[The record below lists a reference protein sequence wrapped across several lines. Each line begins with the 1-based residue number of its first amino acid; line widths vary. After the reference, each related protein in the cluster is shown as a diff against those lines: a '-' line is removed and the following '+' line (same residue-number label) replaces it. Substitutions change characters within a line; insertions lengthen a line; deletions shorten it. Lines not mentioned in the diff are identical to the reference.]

1 MSVLKK
7 LAGETLSYGFST
19 ILGRSLNFLLVLVH
33 TKAFSPSELGIN
45 VKLYSY
51 IAIANIL
58 YTYGME
64 TAYFRYAKENPE
76 KYYRLILSAIIGS
89 TFVFTAM
96 LFGLA
101 GPIMTNL
108 GYAGQE
114 QFLYWIALILAIDTI
129 TAIPFARLR
138 LEQKTKKF
146 VTAKI
151 FSIFINIGLNLLFL
165 MVFKPIHEGTWG
177 QELQEKFQALY
188 NPLIGAGYIFLA
200 NLIAN
205 LSFFIWLK
213 DEFKDFK
220 WYWDR
225 EEIKKL
231 FIYAFPIMFMS
242 LAAMSN
248 LMFDRLLLEELLP
261 HGFYPGRTSQEAL
274 GIYGNCYK
282 LSIFMSLAIQAFKYA
297 AEPFFLGRV
306 SKDNTKTNLAL
317 VTHWFIIVC
326 LFLWVGVSNNLFWLK
341 SIFLKRPIYWEGI
354 GIIPVLLLANL
365 FLGVYYNIS
374 VWFKLKD
381 KTYLGTIITL
391 IGFACTIAGNVFFIP
406 IYGYIAC
413 AYSFLGSAFVMTFLC
428 LVAGQKYD
436 PAPYKVISALFYILL
451 GGVVILTPNLF
462 ESNVVPKIITQN
474 IGILFL
480 GIFVILKEFSIKNG
494 KVEIKFKP

>member
-45 VKLYSY
+45 IKLYSY

-64 TAYFRYAKENPE
+64 TAYFRFAKEDPI
-76 KYYRLILSAIIGS
+76 KYYRLILSAILGS
-89 TFVFTAM
+89 TCVLTLG
-96 LFGLA
+96 LFLFA
-101 GPIMTNL
+101 NPIMTQL

-114 QFLYWIALILAIDTI
+114 KFLHWIALILAIDSI
-129 TAIPFARLR
+129 TSIPFARLR

-146 VTAKI
+146 VSAKI
-151 FSIFINIGLNLLFL
+151 CSIFVNIGLNLLFL
-165 MVFKPIHEGTWG
+165 LIFKPIYEGQWG
-177 QELQEKFQALY
+177 AEAQIKFGYLY
-188 NPLIGAGYIFLA
+188 NPTIGAGYIFLA

-205 LSFFIWLK
+205 LTFFLWLRK
-213 DEFKDFK
+213 ELADYK
-220 WYWDR
+220 WFL
-225 EEIKKL
+225 EIAALKNL
-231 FIYAFPIMFMS
+231 IVYAFPIMFMS

-261 HGFYPGRTSQEAL
+261 EGFYPGRTSQEAL

-282 LSIFMSLAIQAFKYA
+282 LSIFMSLAIQAFKYS

-306 SKDNTKTNLAL
+306 STDNTKENLAL

-326 LFLWVGVSNNLFWLK
+326 IFLWIGVSNNLFWLK
-341 SIFLKRPIYWEGI
+341 GIFLKRPIYWEGI
-354 GIIPVLLLANL
+354 GIIPILLLANL

-374 VWFKLKD
+374 VWFKLND

-391 IGFACTIAGNVFFIP
+391 IGFVVTIFGNVFFIP
-406 IYGYIAC
+406 KFGYMAS
-413 AYSFLGSAFVMTFLC
+413 AYAFLASAFIMTFLC
-428 LVAGQKYD
+428 LLLGQKYD
-436 PAPYKVISALFYILL
+436 PAPYKITSGMFYILL
-451 GGVVILTPNLF
+451 GGLIIVSPSILANDILPAF
-462 ESNVVPKIITQN
+462 FTQN
-474 IGILFL
+474 LGILLF
-480 GIFVILKEFSIKNG
+480 GIFVILKELQIKNG
-494 KVEIKFKP
+494 KIALKI

>member
-76 KYYRLILSAIIGS
+76 KYYRIILTAVIS
-89 TFVFTAM
+89 TTLLFTGILMGFAS
-96 LFGLA
+96 
-101 GPIMTNL
+101 PIMNFL
-108 GYAGQE
+108 GYPNQE
-114 QFLYWIALILAIDTI
+114 KFLYWIALILAIDSI

-146 VTAKI
+146 VSAKI
-151 FSIFINIGLNLLFL
+151 FSILVNIGLNLIFL
-165 MVFKPIHEGTWG
+165 MGLKPIYEGAWG
-177 QELQEKFQALY
+177 IDLQTEFGFLY
-188 NPLIGAGYIFLA
+188 QPTIGAGYIFLA

-205 LSFFIWLK
+205 LTFFLWLRK
-213 DEFKDFK
+213 EFQDFR
-220 WYWDR
+220 WQWEND
-225 EEIKKL
+225 EIKKL
-231 FIYAFPIMFMS
+231 VIYAFPIMFMS

-261 HGFYPGRTSQEAL
+261 IGFYPGRTSQEAL

-306 SKDNTKTNLAL
+306 SKDNTKANLAL

-326 LFLWVGVSNNLFWLK
+326 IFLWMGVSNNLFWIKEL
-341 SIFLKRPIYWEGI
+341 FLKRPIYWEGI
-354 GIIPVLLLANL
+354 GVIPVLLLANL

-391 IGFACTIAGNVFFIP
+391 IGFAITVVGNILFIP
-406 IYGYIAC
+406 VYGYMAS
-413 AYSFLGSAFVMTFLC
+413 AWSFFASAFVMTLLC
-428 LVAGQKYD
+428 LISGQKYD
-436 PAPYKVISALFYILL
+436 PAPYRIAGGLLYILL
-451 GGVVILTPNLF
+451 GAGVILLPNYLQISF
-462 ESNVVPKIITQN
+462 LPKILNQN
-474 IGILFL
+474 IGIVLFA
-480 GIFVILKEFSIKNG
+480 GFVFLKEFNFSNG
-494 KVEIKFKP
+494 KISLKS

>member
-51 IAIANIL
+51 IAIANII

-89 TFVFTAM
+89 TFILTAL
-96 LFGLA
+96 LFGFA
-101 GPIMTNL
+101 GPIMNQL

-114 QFLYWIALILAIDTI
+114 KFLYWIALILAIDSI
-129 TAIPFARLR
+129 TSIPFARLR
-138 LEQKTKKF
+138 LEQKTRKF
-146 VTAKI
+146 VSAKI
-151 FSIFINIGLNLLFL
+151 FSIFVNIGLNVLFL
-165 MVFKPIHEGTWG
+165 MVLKPIHEGIWG
-177 QELQEKFQALY
+177 IELQQNFQHFY
-188 NPLIGAGYIFLA
+188 NPSIGAGYIFLA

-205 LSFFIWLK
+205 LTFFFWLRT
-213 DEFKDFK
+213 EFKDFK
-220 WYWDR
+220 WIWERQELY
-225 EEIKKL
+225 KL
-231 FIYAFPIMFMS
+231 IVYAFPIMFMS

-261 HGFYPGRTSQEAL
+261 SGFYPGRTSKEAL

-282 LSIFMSLAIQAFKYA
+282 LSIFMSLAIQAFKYS

-306 SKDNTKTNLAL
+306 SKDNTKANLAL

-326 LFLWVGVSNNLFWLK
+326 IFLWMGVSNNLFWLK
-341 SIFLKRPIYWEGI
+341 ELFLKRPIYWEGI

-391 IGFACTIAGNVFFIP
+391 IGFAITIAGNVLFIP
-406 IYGYIAC
+406 KFGYMAS
-413 AYSFLGSAFVMTFLC
+413 AYAFLASAFFMTLLC
-428 LVAGQKYD
+428 LISGQKYD
-436 PAPYKVISALFYILL
+436 PAPYKIISGVIYIAL
-451 GGVVILTPNLF
+451 GGLVILSPRYLNNELL
-462 ESNVVPKIITQN
+462 PKIITQN
-474 IGILFL
+474 VGIILFAF
-480 GIFVILKEFSIKNG
+480 FVILKEFNFKNG
-494 KVEIKFKP
+494 KIALKI

>member
-51 IAIANIL
+51 IAIATIL

-64 TAYFRYAKENPE
+64 TAYFRYAKENPQ
-76 KYYRLILSAIIGS
+76 KYYRLILSAILGS
-89 TFVFTAM
+89 TFLLTAI
-96 LFGLA
+96 LFGFA
-101 GPIMTNL
+101 GPIMHQL
-108 GYAGQE
+108 GYDGQE
-114 QFLYWIALILAIDTI
+114 KFLYWIALILAIDTI

-146 VTAKI
+146 VSAKI
-151 FSIFINIGLNLLFL
+151 FSILVNIGLNLLFL
-165 MVFKPIHEGTWG
+165 MVLKPIHEGQLG
-177 QELQEKFQALY
+177 QNLQTEFSFLY
-188 NPLIGAGYIFLA
+188 NPKIGAGYIFLA

-205 LSFFIWLK
+205 LTFFIWLRK
-213 DEFKDFK
+213 EFSDFK
-220 WYWDR
+220 WSWDGL
-225 EEIKKL
+225 ELKKL
-231 FIYAFPIMFMS
+231 IVYSFPIMFMS

-261 HGFYPGRTSQEAL
+261 KGFYPGRTSQEAL

-282 LSIFMSLAIQAFKYA
+282 LSIFMSLAIQAFKYS

-306 SKDNTKTNLAL
+306 SKDNTKANLAL
-317 VTHWFIIVC
+317 VTHWFIIIC
-326 LFLWVGVSNNLFWLK
+326 IFLWIGVSNNLFWLK
-341 SIFLKRPIYWEGI
+341 ELFLKRPIYWEGI

-391 IGFACTIAGNVFFIP
+391 IGFAVTILGNIIFIP
-406 IYGYIAC
+406 TYGYLAS
-413 AYSFLGSAFVMTFLC
+413 AYSFLASAFVMTTLC
-428 LVAGQKYD
+428 LISGQKYD
-436 PAPYKVISALFYILL
+436 PAPYKITSAILYITL
-451 GGVVILTPNLF
+451 GGFVIIAPTYF
-462 ESNVVPKIITQN
+462 ESSFLPKFVSQN
-474 IGILFL
+474 LSIVLF
-480 GIFVILKEFSIKNG
+480 GFFVILKEFQMKNG
-494 KVEIKFKP
+494 KIALKI

>member
-64 TAYFRYAKENPE
+64 TAYFRYAKEDPT
-76 KYYRLILSAIIGS
+76 KYYRIILTAVITTTVLLTGLLIGFASPIIN
-89 TFVFTAM
+89 F
-96 LFGLA
+96 
-101 GPIMTNL
+101 L
-108 GYAGQE
+108 GYPNQE
-114 QFLYWIALILAIDTI
+114 QFLIWIALILAIDSI

-146 VTAKI
+146 VSAKI

-165 MVFKPIHEGTWG
+165 LLFKPIYDGAWG
-177 QELQEKFQALY
+177 VEWQQKFGFLY
-188 NPLIGAGYIFLA
+188 QPAIGAGYIFLA

-205 LSFFIWLK
+205 FTFFLWLK
-213 DEFKDFK
+213 KEFQDFSFV
-220 WYWDR
+220 WDTW
-225 EEIKKL
+225 EIKRL
-231 FIYAFPIMFMS
+231 VLYAFPIMFMS

-261 HGFYPGRTSQEAL
+261 AGFYPGRTSQEAL

-306 SKDNTKTNLAL
+306 SKDNTKANLAL

-326 LFLWVGVSNNLFWLK
+326 IFLWIGVSNNLFWLK
-341 SIFLKRPIYWEGI
+341 EIFLKRPIYWEGI
-354 GIIPVLLLANL
+354 GVIPVLLLANL

-391 IGFACTIAGNVFFIP
+391 VGFGVTVAGNLLFIP
-406 IYGYIAC
+406 TYGYMAC
-413 AYSFLGSAFVMTFLC
+413 AWSFLASSVVMTTLC
-428 LVAGQKYD
+428 LVTGQRYD
-436 PAPYKVISALFYILL
+436 PAPYRIPSSIMYLIL
-451 GGVVILTPNLF
+451 GGLVLFSPSLMGNLPLPKFVLQNLGIVIF
-462 ESNVVPKIITQN
+462 A
-474 IGILFL
+474 
-480 GIFVILKEFSIKNG
+480 IFVILKEFKFSNG
-494 KVEIKFKP
+494 KFVLKS

>member
-33 TKAFSPSELGIN
+33 TKAFSPSELGVN

-76 KYYRLILSAIIGS
+76 KYYRLILSAIMGS
-89 TFVFTAM
+89 TFLFTAV

-101 GPIMTNL
+101 GPIMNQL
-108 GYAGQE
+108 GYPGQE
-114 QFLYWIALILAIDTI
+114 QFLYWIALILAIDTL

-146 VTAKI
+146 VSAKI
-151 FSIFINIGLNLLFL
+151 FSIFVNIGLNLLFL
-165 MVFKPIHEGTWG
+165 LVLKPIHEGLWG
-177 QELQEKFQALY
+177 LELQEKFKSFYQ
-188 NPLIGAGYIFLA
+188 PSIGAGYIFLA
-200 NLIAN
+200 NLVAN
-205 LSFFIWLK
+205 FSFFFWLR
-213 DEFKDFK
+213 DELKAYR
-220 WYWDR
+220 WVWDWT
-225 EEIKKL
+225 ELKKL
-231 FIYAFPIMFMS
+231 FVYAFPIMFMS

-261 HGFYPGRTSQEAL
+261 AGFYPGRSSQDAL

-306 SKDNTKTNLAL
+306 SKENTKANLAL
-317 VTHWFIIVC
+317 VTHWFIIICV
-326 LFLWVGVSNNLFWLK
+326 FLWIGVSNNLFWLK

-391 IGFACTIAGNVFFIP
+391 IGFAITIAGNILFIP
-406 IYGYIAC
+406 KYGYMAS
-413 AYSFLGSAFVMTFLC
+413 AYSFLASAFLMTLLC
-428 LVAGQKYD
+428 LISGQKYD
-436 PAPYKVISALFYILL
+436 PAPYKILSAIVYISLGLGVIILPSL
-451 GGVVILTPNLF
+451 LKSSSLPQIL
-462 ESNVVPKIITQN
+462 TQN
-474 IGILFL
+474 IGIILL
-480 GIFVILKEFSIKNG
+480 GFFVILKEFSFKNG
-494 KVEIKFKP
+494 KFRLKL